1 MPLFFVTAGVVGYCL
16 LAKIAARTFS
26 LLCPVQTQNSD
37 HSGQFLLY
45 CLIQERSTHRAEIR
59 LRWQVRA
66 NSTSSCNLFI
76 QHKNSYFNLFCHEI
90 LKHTVVKE
98 ESVGRGCSN
107 TYCRSLAMWEKMKE
121 TNLEMCGDTPR
132 VNMQDRQGDLQFRKE
147 VRNREEV
154 NTEIFLFLGTGSIR
168 KQWRSIRTASLKGTK
183 PPSDLQ
189 TEMPHQWQQ
198 LNSCNGKIRQDLS
211 IKVVI
216 WNKVA

>member
-1 MPLFFVTAGVVGYCL
+1 MQVGIGAVILKGDVCQHAPLFVTAGVVDYL
-16 LAKIAARTFS
+16 LAKIAARCFS

-90 LKHTVVKE
+90 LKHAVVKE

-107 TYCRSLAMWEKMKE
+107 TYYRSLAKWEKKE
-121 TNLEMCGDTPR
+121 RDKPGN
-132 VNMQDRQGDLQFRKE
+132 V
-147 VRNREEV
+147 
-154 NTEIFLFLGTGSIR
+154 
-168 KQWRSIRTASLKGTK
+168 WRHT
-183 PPSDLQ
+183 
-189 TEMPHQWQQ
+189 
-198 LNSCNGKIRQDLS
+198 
-211 IKVVI
+211 
-216 WNKVA
+216 